1 MHGLSKCLNN
11 LPKYINCKFTT
22 LLPNFNPMK
31 SILPA
36 LVLLLLFLNCQNK
49 SNTSQKPTLEI
60 KTKNIVQPIVKIKS
74 TTADTTS
81 TIKNQNDYALILT
94 SNALQ
99 VINKNNGSTSE
110 LNFGKSIDDMITITN
125 RILQTEPT
133 SIEINKE
140 CGAGALQMAAYNNGL
155 TLIFEQKNTTWSF
168 EGWFLSA
175 KKHNTEVITTM
186 ASITIGST
194 RADLESAYV
203 IEVQKSSLGYEFS
216 TSSGLHGIFDGPKS
230 TSKIINLWSG
240 LSCNF
245 R

>member
-1 MHGLSKCLNN
+1 M
-11 LPKYINCKFTT
+11 KF
-22 LLPNFNPMK
+22 
-31 SILPA
+31 ILPA
-36 LVLLLLFLNCQNK
+36 LVLLLFLNCQNK
-49 SNTSQKPTLEI
+49 SNTPQKPPLEI
-60 KTKNIVQPIVKIKS
+60 KKKNIIQPIVKNKIN
-74 TTADTTS
+74 TVDTTT

-125 RILQTEPT
+125 KILQTEPT

-140 CGAGALQMAAYNNGL
+140 CGAGALQMASYNNGL
-155 TLIFEQKNTTWSF
+155 TLIFQQKNTIWSF

-175 KKHNTEVITTM
+175 KKHNTKLITTM
-186 ASITIGST
+186 AGITIGST

-203 IEVQKSSLGYEFS
+203 IKVQKTSLGYEFS
-216 TSSGLHGIFDGPKS
+216 TSSGLYGIFDGPES